1 MNIDIVGRGRAGGSF
16 ARALR
21 RAGHD
26 VAVVGRDDR
35 PRSRTALILM
45 ATPDDTIA
53 AVAAALAPSPAVV
66 AHVSGATGLDALAPH
81 DRVGSLHP
89 LAVLPDAERGAE
101 RLVGATYVV
110 EGDDLLDDV
119 ARSLSGMVVRI
130 APEQRALY
138 HATAVTASNHVVAL
152 LAEIEALASSL
163 GLAASTFSPL
173 IEQTLADV
181 RSLGIARALT
191 GPAARGDHR
200 TIDAHRKALPS
211 VHEATYSALS
221 AVAARVAGGSMWNS

>member
-21 RAGHD
+21 LAGHD
-26 VAVVGRDDR
+26 VNVLGRDEQ
-35 PRSRTALILM
+35 PRSRTALILI

-53 AVAAALAPSPAVV
+53 SVARSLAPSAAVV
-66 AHVSGATGLDALAPH
+66 AHVSGATGVDALTPH
-81 DRVGSLHP
+81 VRVGSLHP
-89 LAVLPDAERGAE
+89 LAVLPDGDRGVE

-110 EGDDLLDDV
+110 EGDELLDDIV
-119 ARSLSGMVVRI
+119 RSLSGQVVRI

-152 LAEIEALASSL
+152 LAEVEALAASL
-163 GLAASTFSPL
+163 GLPATTFSPL
-173 IEQTLADV
+173 TEQVLADV
-181 RSLGIARALT
+181 RSLGVTRALT

-200 TIDAHRKALPS
+200 TLEAHRQALPPQ
-211 VHEATYSALS
+211 HEAPYNALS
-221 AVAARVAGGSMWNS
+221 AVAARVAGAPAWNS